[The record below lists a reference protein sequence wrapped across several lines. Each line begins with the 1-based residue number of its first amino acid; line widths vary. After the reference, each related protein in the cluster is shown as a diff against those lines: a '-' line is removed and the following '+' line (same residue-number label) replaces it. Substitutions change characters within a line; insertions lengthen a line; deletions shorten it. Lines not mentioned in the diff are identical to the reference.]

1 MRSTSLQFRRPVSR
15 RWNAD
20 RRSRSTNRSSCR
32 ARARTRRRPPA
43 SSGRPPPAPRTP
55 APAGAAVAQSFVQPG
70 RGTGR
75 ARLRPARPPLASRPG
90 FRGRSLLGLGRR
102 PGGLPRRW
110 PPLQPR
116 SRAAR
121 SGRSGLSRPGAGV
134 TRASAPVP
142 ASHPAAVGATRRSA
156 VRTASLRRIPLARR
170 SARIREAPH
179 CTRSVLAVPAA
190 LRVRPCAGP
199 CTAAAGAHPLRRGG
213 SEWQFLPPPTAQEAL

>member
-43 SSGRPPPAPRTP
+43 SSGRPPSAPRTP

-70 RGTGR
+70 RGAGR
-75 ARLRPARPPLASRPG
+75 AR
-90 FRGRSLLGLGRR
+90 RSLRGPVSAAVRSWGLAAA
-102 PGGLPRRW
+102 GGLPRRW

-134 TRASAPVP
+134 TRASASVP

-156 VRTASLRRIPLARR
+156 VRTASLRRIALARR

>member
-20 RRSRSTNRSSCR
+20 RRSRPTKCSSGR

-55 APAGAAVAQSFVQPG
+55 AIADAAVAQSFVQPG
-70 RGTGR
+70 RGAGR
-75 ARLRPARPPLASRPG
+75 ARLRPTRPPRASRPG
-90 FRGRSLLGLGRR
+90 FRGRSLLGLAAA
-102 PGGLPRRW
+102 GGLPRRW

-134 TRASAPVP
+134 TRASAPAP

-156 VRTASLRRIPLARR
+156 VRTASLRRIALARR
-170 SARIREAPH
+170 SARIREAPRG
-179 CTRSVLAVPAA
+179 TRSVLAVPAA

>member
-1 MRSTSLQFRRPVSR
+1 MRSTSLQFRRPVSQ

-20 RRSRSTNRSSCR
+20 RRSRPTKCSSGR
-32 ARARTRRRPPA
+32 ARARPRRRPPA

-55 APAGAAVAQSFVQPG
+55 AIADAAAAQSFVQPG

-75 ARLRPARPPLASRPG
+75 ARHAR
-90 FRGRSLLGLGRR
+90 RSLRGPVSAAVRSWGLAAA
-102 PGGLPRRW
+102 GGLPRRW

-134 TRASAPVP
+134 TRASAPAP

-156 VRTASLRRIPLARR
+156 VRTASLRRIALVRR
-170 SARIREAPH
+170 SARIREAPRG
-179 CTRSVLAVPAA
+179 TRSVLAVPAA

-213 SEWQFLPPPTAQEAL
+213 SEWQFLPPLTAQEAL

>member
-32 ARARTRRRPPA
+32 GRAWTRRRPPA

-70 RGTGR
+70 RGTWR

-102 PGGLPRRW
+102 WRPTPAL
-110 PPLQPR
+110 
-116 SRAAR
+116 AA
-121 SGRSGLSRPGAGV
+121 P
-134 TRASAPVP
+134 
-142 ASHPAAVGATRRSA
+142 PAAQPCCAEWALGPVTARRRRDPGIGTRPCVPSRRCRRNASVCRSDRLSSTHSA
-156 VRTASLRRIPLARR
+156 CPAQRKDSRSPALHPFGARR
-170 SARIREAPH
+170 SGCAP
-179 CTRSVLAVPAA
+179 RAA
-190 LRVRPCAGP
+190 LRGSLHCGGRRA
-199 CTAAAGAHPLRRGG
+199 PLRRGG

>member
-32 ARARTRRRPPA
+32 GRARAGRRPPA

-55 APAGAAVAQSFVQPG
+55 AIAGAAVAQSFIQPG
-70 RGTGR
+70 HGAGH
-75 ARLRPARPPLASRPG
+75 AR
-90 FRGRSLLGLGRR
+90 RSLRGPVSAAVRSWGLAAA
-102 PGGLPRRW
+102 GGLPRHW

-134 TRASAPVP
+134 TRASAPAS

-156 VRTASLRRIPLARR
+156 VRTASLRRIALARR

>member
-15 RWNAD
+15 RWNA
-20 RRSRSTNRSSCR
+20 
-32 ARARTRRRPPA
+32 ARVPQNVPAAARGPWPA
-43 SSGRPPPAPRTP
+43 GGRPH
-55 APAGAAVAQSFVQPG
+55 
-70 RGTGR
+70 R
-75 ARLRPARPPLASRPG
+75 ADGHRLRHERRHRPARLSPSHSSSRAAAPG
-90 FRGRSLLGLGRR
+90 APGCARHARRSLRGPVSAAVRSWGLAAA
-102 PGGLPRRW
+102 GGLPRRW

-116 SRAAR
+116 SPAAR

-134 TRASAPVP
+134 TRASAPAP

-156 VRTASLRRIPLARR
+156 VRTASLRRIALARR

-199 CTAAAGAHPLRRGG
+199 CTAAAGAPPLRRGG

>member
-15 RWNAD
+15 RWNA
-20 RRSRSTNRSSCR
+20 
-32 ARARTRRRPPA
+32 ARVPQNVPAAARGPWPA
-43 SSGRPPPAPRTP
+43 GGRPHRADGHRLRHERRQSPAR
-55 APAGAAVAQSFVQPG
+55 AAVAQSFIQPG
-70 RGTGR
+70 RGAGR
-75 ARLRPARPPLASRPG
+75 ARHTR
-90 FRGRSLLGLGRR
+90 RSLRGPVSAAVRSGGLAAA
-102 PGGLPRRW
+102 GGLPRRW

-134 TRASAPVP
+134 TRASAPAP

-156 VRTASLRRIPLARR
+156 VRTASLRRIALARR

-190 LRVRPCAGP
+190 LRVRACAGP